1 MDLKAVIFDADG
13 VLLTSGFFSE
23 ELERSYG
30 LPTSAT
36 LPFFTGA
43 LEACLVGRAD
53 LKQTLAP
60 FLVQWSWP
68 GSDED
73 FIERWFSHGA
83 SVDPRLVETIA
94 GLRQRGLRCYLATN
108 QESYRIAYMREK
120 MGFDQ
125 IFDGIFYSGGLG
137 CKKTDARFYHE
148 VMRATELTGAE
159 ILFWDDTFDNIVAAR
174 AQGWNAEHYRSFEE
188 FAPILATYLQDA

>member
-43 LEACLVGRAD
+43 LEECLVGRAD
-53 LKQTLAP
+53 MKQVLAP
-60 FLVQWSWP
+60 FLAQWNWP
-68 GSDED
+68 GSTED
-73 FIERWFSHGA
+73 FMERWFSHGA
-83 SVDPRLVETIA
+83 GVDLRLGETIA

-108 QESYRIAYMREK
+108 QESYRIAYMREQ

-125 IFDGIFYSGGLG
+125 LFDGIFYSGGLG
-137 CKKTDARFYHE
+137 CKKTDARFYHA

-159 ILFWDDTFDNIVAAR
+159 ILFWDDTFENIVAAR

-188 FAPILATYLQDA
+188 FEPTLATYLQGA

>member
-36 LPFFTGA
+36 LPFFTGP
-43 LEACLVGRAD
+43 LEECLVGRAD

-60 FLVQWSWP
+60 FLEQWHWP
-68 GSDED
+68 GSAED

-83 SVDPRLVETIA
+83 SVDARLVETIV
-94 GLRQRGLRCYLATN
+94 GLRQRDLRCYLATN
-108 QESYRIAYMREK
+108 QEAYRIAYMREQ

-125 IFDGIFYSGGLG
+125 LFDGIFYSGGLG
-137 CKKTDARFYHE
+137 CKKTDARFYQA
-148 VMRATELTGAE
+148 VMRATELSGAE
-159 ILFWDDTFDNIVAAR
+159 ILFWDDTFENIVAAR

-188 FAPILATYLQDA
+188 FQPTLATYLQSV